1 MLEPPLPLLGM
12 IAFKR
17 NFLFF
22 SNLFDLL
29 NKIKY
34 PDECMAPQKC
44 LSNHTK
50 VVK

>member
-22 SNLFDLL
+22 SNLFDLFKQ
-29 NKIKY
+29 NQV
-34 PDECMAPQKC
+34 PRRVHG
-44 LSNHTK
+44 STK
-50 VVK
+50 MS